1 VPFRPLLL
9 VLVALLSGPALA
21 QEGDG
26 FDPATDRAT
35 VYFDAV
41 PLFEVRGVSAVP
53 AAERAGIIRG
63 RLRAAAEDPGFD
75 PATIAVAPAEDGL
88 AIAAPGRPLLTV
100 FPSDA
105 RLEEVS
111 QHVLARVLRD
121 RVAQAITDYRAART
135 PEGVRSA
142 VRHAVG
148 WTIGYLVALAALVAI
163 ARIVL
168 AFVDRHV
175 TAQILVWEER
185 ARSVVQLRTIW
196 EVVRAVLRAGFV
208 VLGLVATYVW
218 LDAVL
223 LALPWTRDAGRA
235 ALAAVSSPVRRIAG
249 GIAGAIPNVIAIVV
263 IAVLTVEL
271 LRFLRRLFAMIAA
284 GNVRIAGFDPEWA
297 VPTERILR
305 LLVIVFAA
313 VMAYPYVPGSSTEAF
328 KAVGI
333 FLGLVFSFGASS
345 IVANLVAGQSLIYRR
360 AFRVGDRVEIAGV
373 TGDVEELG
381 AQATYLRTP
390 RNERVTIPNAIVLTT
405 QVTNYSHFAR
415 DPGLILHTEVGIG
428 YEVPW
433 QEVEAMLVE
442 AARRTPGVLAEPAPF
457 VWQKK
462 LGDFSPIYELNV
474 STRDARAMHATLT
487 ALHAAIQ
494 DVFAERGIQIMTPS
508 YVADPP
514 DPKVPPSARPV

>member
-1 VPFRPLLL
+1 MPFRPLLL
-9 VLVALLSGPALA
+9 LLFALLCGPALA
-21 QEGDG
+21 QGG
-26 FDPATDRAT
+26 GLDPATDRAM

-53 AAERAGIIRG
+53 AAERARIIRG
-63 RLRAAAEDPGFD
+63 RLRSAAEDPAFD
-75 PATIAVAPAEDGL
+75 PATIAVAPADDGL
-88 AIAAPGRPLLTV
+88 AIAAPGRPILTV
-100 FPSDA
+100 FPADA
-105 RLEEVS
+105 ALEEVS

-121 RVAQAITDYRAART
+121 RVVEAITDYRAART
-135 PEGVRSA
+135 PDGARRA
-142 VRHAVG
+142 VRHAIG

-163 ARIVL
+163 ARVAL
-168 AFVDRHV
+168 AFIDRHV

-185 ARSVVQLRTIW
+185 ARNVVQLRTIW
-196 EVVRAVLRAGFV
+196 EVVRAMLRAGFV
-208 VLGLVATYVW
+208 VLGLLATYVW

-235 ALAAVSSPVRRIAG
+235 ALAAVASPVRRIAG
-249 GIAGAIPNVIAIVV
+249 GIAGAIPNLIAIAV
-263 IAVLTVEL
+263 IVVLTVEL
-271 LRFLRRLFAMIAA
+271 LRFLRRLFAMVAA
-284 GNVRIAGFDPEWA
+284 GNVRIAGFDPDWS

-305 LLVIVFAA
+305 LLVVVFAA

-333 FLGLVFSFGASS
+333 FLGLLFSFGASS

-360 AFRVGDRVEIAGV
+360 AFRVGDRVEIGGV

-405 QVTNYSHFAR
+405 QVTNFSHFAQG
-415 DPGLILHTEVGIG
+415 PGLILHTEVGIG

-433 QEVEAMLVE
+433 QQVEAMLVE
-442 AARRTPGVLAEPAPF
+442 AARRTPGTLADPAPF
-457 VWQKK
+457 VWQRK
-462 LGDFSPIYELNV
+462 LGDFSPVYELNV
-474 STRDARAMHATLT
+474 ATRDPRAMHATLT

-514 DPKVPPSARPV
+514 DPKVPPSVHPA